1 MQVIVHSVAAV
12 VQHCASIEKA
22 NLSSHTVLLNQG
34 LLSEVDLQGII
45 RAQADIHAPGK
56 EGGERVAVVVQK
68 QAVVGQRA
76 HAQPDLQVAVTV
88 VLPSSR
94 RLVSLHMSR
103 QPLFTLQ

>member
-1 MQVIVHSVAAV
+1 MHLVAAV
-12 VQHCASIEKA
+12 LQNHANCERA

-56 EGGERVAVVVQK
+56 EGGKRVAVVVQK

-76 HAQPDLQVAVTV
+76 HAQPHLQVAVTV
-88 VLPSSR
+88 VLLSNQHFV
-94 RLVSLHMSR
+94 LLHTSLHK
-103 QPLFTLQ
+103 PLFVLQ